1 MARALAR
8 RVILGNTKGE
18 IVRFVLAIVSF
29 MLAAGLIGYGI
40 AQQTILATPDEV
52 SVSAETSGAA
62 PLTVIS
68 GEAFNAYS
76 GNQTIRI
83 EGDRRVVAAYG
94 RTTDVLAWVG
104 DASYNMVTLDPET
117 GDLATESISGTEQ
130 EVPDPY
136 NSDLWLESYEAE
148 DELALTVK
156 IPSDVSFIV
165 AADGI
170 EAAPNAVSISWPL
183 DNTTP
188 WAGPLILGGAAVLL
202 LGLIFLMWAVH
213 HMRRAGGPRRKPQ
226 KMPKVPKKA
235 RYKPAKRGSKASES
249 TTLRTTVRFAV
260 PTVLVSVLV
269 LSGCT
274 TSTSPNS
281 AADDGVPSPT
291 ATSTSAAGAAAAPAV
306 AVRQIEK
313 IVAQISAV
321 SQEADEERDTDLIK
335 TRFAEAALEY
345 RLANY
350 TMRDADDS
358 IAAPA
363 DIPDGPVQLTLPQ
376 QTESWP
382 RTVFTIILDET
393 DSTVAPIALFLEQ
406 ATPRDNYKVSYAM
419 NLEPSVVFPDVAAAS
434 VGTSRLP
441 ADSGL
446 LRSSPTEVA
455 LNYAEILEQDVESD
469 SYLDFEAEGDSL
481 RVSVGLAVKKK
492 EKAALSST
500 ATLTY
505 GHDLGSADPI
515 AMATIDAGAIVAVH
529 LYETKV
535 AAPKEEGSAVTFSGQ
550 TKALSGISITEEGI
564 KSTYG
569 DQLLFYVPA
578 AGSDE
583 KIVLL
588 GYTQGLVAASEL
600 K

>member
-170 EAAPNAVSISWPL
+170 DAAPNAVSISWPL

-281 AADDGVPSPT
+281 AADGGVPSPT
-291 ATSTSAAGAAAAPAV
+291 ATSTAAAGAAATPAV

-363 DIPDGPVQLTLPQ
+363 AIPDGPVQLTLPQ

>member
-1 MARALAR
+1 M
-8 RVILGNTKGE
+8 
-18 IVRFVLAIVSF
+18 RFVLAIVSF

>member
-1 MARALAR
+1 M
-8 RVILGNTKGE
+8 
-18 IVRFVLAIVSF
+18 RFVLAIVSF
-29 MLAAGLIGYGI
+29 MLAAVMIGYGI

-52 SVSAETSGAA
+52 SVSTETEGAA
-62 PLTVIS
+62 PLTVVS
-68 GEAFNAYS
+68 GEAFNAYA

-83 EGDRRVVAAYG
+83 EGPRRIVAAYG
-94 RTTDVLAWVG
+94 SSNDVLAWVG
-104 DASYNMVTLDPET
+104 DASYNMVTMDAET
-117 GDLATESISGTEQ
+117 GELVAETITGTEQ

-136 NSDLWLESYEAE
+136 NSDLWLENYEAE

-156 IPSDVSFIV
+156 IPSDVSFIL
-165 AADGI
+165 ASDGI
-170 EAAPNAVSISWPL
+170 DPAPNAVSLSWPL
-183 DNTTP
+183 DNSTP
-188 WAGPLILGGAAVLL
+188 WAGTLILGGAAVLL
-202 LGLIFLMWAVH
+202 IGLIFLMWAVN

-226 KMPKVPKKA
+226 KMPKVPKKP
-235 RYKPAKRGSKASES
+235 RYKPSKRGAQASDTPS
-249 TTLRTTVRFAV
+249 LRTSVRIAV
-260 PTVLVSVLV
+260 PAMLVGALI

-274 TSTSPNS
+274 TSTAPNS
-281 AADDGVPSPT
+281 TADQNEATPTPT
-291 ATSTSAAGAAAAPAV
+291 ATSEPSTVTAPAV

-313 IVAQISAV
+313 IVARVSAV
-321 SQEADEERDTDLIK
+321 AQEADEERDSDLLE
-335 TRFAEAALEY
+335 TRFSDAALEY
-345 RLANY
+345 RVANY
-350 TMRDADDS
+350 EMRDADDS
-358 IAAPA
+358 IAQPVA
-363 DIPDGPVQLTLPQ
+363 IPDGPVQLTLPQ
-376 QTESWP
+376 QTETWP

-406 ATPRDNYKVSYAM
+406 ESPRENYKVSYAV

-455 LNYAEILEQDVESD
+455 LDYAEILEQDVDSD
-469 SYLDFEAEGDSL
+469 SYLDFQAEGDSL
-481 RVSVGLAVKKK
+481 RESVGLAVKNE

-505 GHDLGSADPI
+505 GHELGSAEPI

-578 AGSDE
+578 AGSGE

>member
-1 MARALAR
+1 M
-8 RVILGNTKGE
+8 VGNTKGE

-29 MLAAGLIGYGI
+29 MLAAVMIGYGI

-52 SVSAETSGAA
+52 SVSAEMDGTA

-68 GEAFNAYS
+68 GEAFNTFS

-83 EGDRRVVAAYG
+83 EGPRRIVAAYG
-94 RTTDVLAWVG
+94 RSTDVLAWVG
-104 DASYNMVTLDPET
+104 DASYNMVSIDPET
-117 GDLATESISGTEQ
+117 GDLTTETIAGSEQ

-136 NSDLWLESYEAE
+136 NSDLWLENYEAE
-148 DELALTVK
+148 NELALTVK
-156 IPSDVSFIV
+156 IPSDVSFIL
-165 AADGI
+165 ASDGT
-170 EAAPNAVSISWPL
+170 EPAPNAVSLSWPL
-183 DNTTP
+183 DNSTP
-188 WAGPLILGGAAVLL
+188 WAGTLIMGGAGVLL
-202 LGLIFLMWAVH
+202 IGLIFLMWAVH
-213 HMRRAGGPRRKPQ
+213 NMRRAGGPRRKPQ

-235 RYKPAKRGSKASES
+235 RYKQSKRGSQAGDASS
-249 TTLRTTVRFAV
+249 LRTSARIAI
-260 PTVLVSVLV
+260 PAVLVSAII

-274 TSTSPNS
+274 ASTAPNS
-281 AADDGVPSPT
+281 AADQTVPSPSPA
-291 ATSTSAAGAAAAPAV
+291 ATDAAPAVTAPAV

-321 SQEADEERDTDLIK
+321 SQEADDERDTDLIE
-335 TRFAEAALEY
+335 TRFSDAALEY

-350 TMRDADDS
+350 KMRKADDD
-358 IAAPA
+358 IALPVA
-363 DIPDGPVQLTLPQ
+363 IPDGPVQLTLPQ
-376 QTESWP
+376 QTDTWP

-406 ATPRDNYKVSYAM
+406 KAPRDNYKVSYAI

-455 LNYAEILEQDVESD
+455 LDYAEILEQDLDSD
-469 SYLDFEAEGDSL
+469 SYLDFQVEGDSL
-481 RVSVGLAVKKK
+481 RESVGLAVKKK

-505 GHDLGSADPI
+505 GHELGSADPI
-515 AMATIDAGAIVAVH
+515 AMATVDAGAIVAVH

-578 AGSDE
+578 AGNDE

-588 GYTQGLVAASEL
+588 GYTQGLVEASEL

>member
-1 MARALAR
+1 M
-8 RVILGNTKGE
+8 
-18 IVRFVLAIVSF
+18 RFVLAIVSF
-29 MLAAGLIGYGI
+29 MLAAVMIGYGI

-52 SVSAETSGAA
+52 SVSTETDGTA

-68 GEAFNAYS
+68 GEAFNTYS

-83 EGDRRVVAAYG
+83 EGPRRIVAAYG
-94 RTTDVLAWVG
+94 RSTDVIAWVG
-104 DASYNMVTLDPET
+104 DASYNMVTVDPET
-117 GDLATESISGTEQ
+117 GDLVSETITGTEQ

-136 NSDLWLESYEAE
+136 NSDLWLENYEAE

-156 IPSDVSFIV
+156 IPSDVSFIL
-165 AADGI
+165 ASDGVDP
-170 EAAPNAVSISWPL
+170 APNAVSLSWPL
-183 DNTTP
+183 DNSTP
-188 WAGPLILGGAAVLL
+188 WAGTLILGGAAVLL
-202 LGLIFLMWAVH
+202 IGLIFLMWAVH

-226 KMPKVPKKA
+226 KMPKVPKKP
-235 RYKPAKRGSKASES
+235 RYKPSKRGAKAGDAPS
-249 TTLRTTVRFAV
+249 LRTSVRVAV
-260 PTVLVSVLV
+260 PTVLVSALI

-274 TSTSPNS
+274 ASTAPNS
-281 AADDGVPSPT
+281 AADQSDPT
-291 ATSTSAAGAAAAPAV
+291 PTPTSTSEGSTVTAPAV

-321 SQEADEERDTDLIK
+321 SQEADEERDSDLLE
-335 TRFAEAALEY
+335 TRFSDAALEY

-350 TMRDADDS
+350 KMRKADDS
-358 IAAPA
+358 IALPVA
-363 DIPDGPVQLTLPQ
+363 IPDGPVQLTLPQ
-376 QTESWP
+376 QTETWP

-455 LNYAEILEQDVESD
+455 LDYAEILEQDVDSD

-481 RVSVGLAVKKK
+481 RVSVGLAVKNK

-505 GHDLGSADPI
+505 GHELGSADPI

-578 AGSDE
+578 AGSGE

>member
-1 MARALAR
+1 M
-8 RVILGNTKGE
+8 
-18 IVRFVLAIVSF
+18 RFVLAIVSF
-29 MLAAGLIGYGI
+29 MLAAVLIGYGI
-40 AQQTILATPDEV
+40 AQQTILATPDEL
-52 SVSAETSGAA
+52 SVSAETDGTA

-68 GEAFNAYS
+68 GEAFNTYS

-83 EGDRRVVAAYG
+83 EGPRRIVAAYG
-94 RTTDVLAWVG
+94 RSTDVIAWVG

-117 GDLATESISGTEQ
+117 GELVTETITGTEQ

-136 NSDLWLESYEAE
+136 NSDLWLENYEAE

-156 IPSDVSFIV
+156 IPRDVSFIL
-165 AADGI
+165 ASDGI
-170 EAAPNAVSISWPL
+170 DPAPNAVSLSWPL
-183 DNTTP
+183 DNSTP
-188 WAGPLILGGAAVLL
+188 WAGTLILGGAGVLL
-202 LGLIFLMWAVH
+202 MGLIFLMWAVH

-226 KMPKVPKKA
+226 KMPKVPKKP
-235 RYKPAKRGSKASES
+235 RYKPAKRGAKASDS
-249 TTLRTTVRFAV
+249 TSLRTSLRVAV
-260 PTVLVSVLV
+260 PTMLVSAII

-274 TSTSPNS
+274 ASTAPNS
-281 AADDGVPSPT
+281 AADQKAPT
-291 ATSTSAAGAAAAPAV
+291 PTPTSTSEAGTVTAPAV

-313 IVAQISAV
+313 IVAKISAV
-321 SQEADEERDTDLIK
+321 SQAADEGLDSDLLE
-335 TRFAEAALEY
+335 TRFSDAALEY

-350 TMRDADDS
+350 TMRTADSD
-358 IAAPA
+358 IAAPVA
-363 DIPDGPVQLTLPQ
+363 IPDGPVQLTLPQ
-376 QTESWP
+376 QTETWP

-406 ATPRDNYKVSYAM
+406 ATPRDNYKVSYAV

-455 LNYAEILEQDVESD
+455 LDYAEILEQDVDSD
-469 SYLDFEAEGDSL
+469 SYLDFQVEGDSL
-481 RVSVGLAVKKK
+481 RVSVGLAVKK
-492 EKAALSST
+492 EEQAALSST

-505 GHDLGSADPI
+505 GHELGSADPI

-550 TKALSGISITEEGI
+550 TKALSGISITEVGI

-578 AGSDE
+578 AGSGE

-600 K
+600 E

>member
-1 MARALAR
+1 
-8 RVILGNTKGE
+8 
-18 IVRFVLAIVSF
+18 VRFVLAIVSF
-29 MLAAGLIGYGI
+29 MLAAVMIGYGI

-52 SVSAETSGAA
+52 SVSTETEGAA
-62 PLTVIS
+62 PLTVVS
-68 GEAFNAYS
+68 GEAFNAYA

-83 EGDRRVVAAYG
+83 EGPRRIVAAYG
-94 RTTDVLAWVG
+94 SSNDVLAWVG
-104 DASYNMVTLDPET
+104 DASYNMVTMDAET
-117 GDLATESISGTEQ
+117 GELVAETITGTEQ

-136 NSDLWLESYEAE
+136 NSDLWLENYEAE

-156 IPSDVSFIV
+156 IPSDVSFIL
-165 AADGI
+165 ASDGI
-170 EAAPNAVSISWPL
+170 DPAPNAVSLSWPL
-183 DNTTP
+183 DNSTP
-188 WAGPLILGGAAVLL
+188 WAGTLILGGAAVLL
-202 LGLIFLMWAVH
+202 IGLIFLMWAVN

-226 KMPKVPKKA
+226 KMPKVPKKP
-235 RYKPAKRGSKASES
+235 RYKPSKRGAQASDTPS
-249 TTLRTTVRFAV
+249 LRTSVRIAV
-260 PTVLVSVLV
+260 PAMLVGALI

-274 TSTSPNS
+274 TSTAPNS
-281 AADDGVPSPT
+281 TADQNEATPTPT
-291 ATSTSAAGAAAAPAV
+291 ATSEPSTVTAPAV

-313 IVAQISAV
+313 IVARVSAV
-321 SQEADEERDTDLIK
+321 AQEADEERDSDLLE
-335 TRFAEAALEY
+335 TRFSDAALEY
-345 RLANY
+345 RVANY
-350 TMRDADDS
+350 EMRDADDS
-358 IAAPA
+358 IAQPVA
-363 DIPDGPVQLTLPQ
+363 IPDGPVQLTLPQ
-376 QTESWP
+376 QTETWP

-406 ATPRDNYKVSYAM
+406 ESPRENYKVSYAV

-455 LNYAEILEQDVESD
+455 LDYAEILEQDVDSD
-469 SYLDFEAEGDSL
+469 SYLDFQAEGDSL
-481 RVSVGLAVKKK
+481 RESVGLAVKNE

-505 GHDLGSADPI
+505 GHELGSAEPI

-578 AGSDE
+578 AGSGE

>member
-1 MARALAR
+1 M
-8 RVILGNTKGE
+8 
-18 IVRFVLAIVSF
+18 RFVLAIVSF
-29 MLAAGLIGYGI
+29 MLAAVLIGYGI
-40 AQQTILATPDEV
+40 AQQTILATPDTV
-52 SVSAETSGAA
+52 SVSAETDGTA

-83 EGDRRVVAAYG
+83 ESPRRIVAAYG
-94 RTTDVLAWVG
+94 RSTDVLAWVG

-117 GDLATESISGTEQ
+117 GELATETVTGSEQ

-148 DELALTVK
+148 NELALTVK
-156 IPSDVSFIV
+156 IPSDVSFIL
-165 AADGI
+165 ASDGI
-170 EAAPNAVSISWPL
+170 EPAPNAVSLSWPL
-183 DNTTP
+183 DNSTP
-188 WAGPLILGGAAVLL
+188 WAGTLIVGGAAALL
-202 LGLIFLMWAVH
+202 IGLIFLMWAVH

-226 KMPKVPKKA
+226 KMPKVPKKP
-235 RYKPAKRGSKASES
+235 RYKPSKRAAKASDAVS
-249 TTLRTTVRFAV
+249 LRTSARVAV
-260 PTVLVSVLV
+260 PAVLVSALI
-269 LSGCT
+269 LSGC
-274 TSTSPNS
+274 
-281 AADDGVPSPT
+281 T
-291 ATSTSAAGAAAAPAV
+291 ATSTSNSAADQSAPTPTPTSTSDPAPVTSPAV
-306 AVRQIEK
+306 AVRQVEK

-321 SQEADEERDTDLIK
+321 SQKADEDRDADLIE
-335 TRFAEAALEY
+335 TRFSDAALEY

-350 TMRDADDS
+350 KMRKADDS
-358 IAAPA
+358 IAQPVA
-363 DIPDGPVQLTLPQ
+363 IPDGPVQLTLPQ
-376 QTESWP
+376 QTDTWP

-406 ATPRDNYKVSYAM
+406 ETPRDNYKVSYAV
-419 NLEPSVVFPDVAAAS
+419 NLEPSIVFPDVAAAS

-446 LRSSPTEVA
+446 LRSTPTEVA
-455 LNYAEILEQDVESD
+455 LDYAEILEQDVDSD
-469 SYLDFEAEGDSL
+469 SYLDFQAEGDSL
-481 RVSVGLAVKKK
+481 RVSVGLDVKKK
-492 EKAALSST
+492 EKAELSST

-505 GHDLGSADPI
+505 GHELGSADPI

-578 AGSDE
+578 AGSGE

>member
-1 MARALAR
+1 M
-8 RVILGNTKGE
+8 
-18 IVRFVLAIVSF
+18 RFVLAIVSF

-291 ATSTSAAGAAAAPAV
+291 ATSTSAAGAAATPAV

-363 DIPDGPVQLTLPQ
+363 AIPDGPVQLTLPQ

>member
-291 ATSTSAAGAAAAPAV
+291 ATSTSAAGAAATPAV

-363 DIPDGPVQLTLPQ
+363 AIPDGPVQLTLPQ

>member
-1 MARALAR
+1 M
-8 RVILGNTKGE
+8 
-18 IVRFVLAIVSF
+18 RFVLAIVSF
-29 MLAAGLIGYGI
+29 MLAAVMIGYGI

-52 SVSAETSGAA
+52 SVSTETDGTA

-68 GEAFNAYS
+68 GEAFNTYS

-83 EGDRRVVAAYG
+83 EGPRRIVAAYG
-94 RTTDVLAWVG
+94 RSTDVIAWVG
-104 DASYNMVTLDPET
+104 DASYNMVTVDPET
-117 GDLATESISGTEQ
+117 GDLVSETITGTEQ

-136 NSDLWLESYEAE
+136 NSDLWLENYEAE

-156 IPSDVSFIV
+156 IPSDVSFIL
-165 AADGI
+165 ASDGVDP
-170 EAAPNAVSISWPL
+170 APNAVSLSWPL
-183 DNTTP
+183 DNSTP
-188 WAGPLILGGAAVLL
+188 WAGTLILGGAAVLL
-202 LGLIFLMWAVH
+202 IGLIFLMWAVH

-226 KMPKVPKKA
+226 KMPKVPKKP
-235 RYKPAKRGSKASES
+235 RYKPSKRGAKASDAPS
-249 TTLRTTVRFAV
+249 LRTSVRVAV
-260 PTVLVSVLV
+260 PTVLVSALI

-274 TSTSPNS
+274 ASTAPNS
-281 AADDGVPSPT
+281 AADQSDPT
-291 ATSTSAAGAAAAPAV
+291 PTPTSTSEGSTVTAPAV

-321 SQEADEERDTDLIK
+321 SQEADEERDSDLLE
-335 TRFAEAALEY
+335 TRFSDAALEY

-350 TMRDADDS
+350 KMRKADDS
-358 IAAPA
+358 IALPVA
-363 DIPDGPVQLTLPQ
+363 IPDGPVQLTLPQ
-376 QTESWP
+376 QTETWP

-455 LNYAEILEQDVESD
+455 LDYAEILEQDVDSD

-481 RVSVGLAVKKK
+481 RVSVGLAVKNK

-505 GHDLGSADPI
+505 GHELGSADPI

-578 AGSDE
+578 AGSGE

>member
-1 MARALAR
+1 M
-8 RVILGNTKGE
+8 
-18 IVRFVLAIVSF
+18 RFVLAIVSF
-29 MLAAGLIGYGI
+29 MLAAVMIGYGI

-52 SVSAETSGAA
+52 SVSTETDGTA

-68 GEAFNAYS
+68 GEAFNTYS

-83 EGDRRVVAAYG
+83 EGPRRIVAAYG
-94 RTTDVLAWVG
+94 RSTDVIAWVG
-104 DASYNMVTLDPET
+104 DASYNMVTVDPET
-117 GDLATESISGTEQ
+117 GDLVSETITGTEQ

-136 NSDLWLESYEAE
+136 NSDLWLENYEAE

-156 IPSDVSFIV
+156 IPRDVSFIL
-165 AADGI
+165 ASDGVDP
-170 EAAPNAVSISWPL
+170 APNAVSLSWPL
-183 DNTTP
+183 DNSTP
-188 WAGPLILGGAAVLL
+188 WAGTLILGGAAVLL
-202 LGLIFLMWAVH
+202 IGLIFLMWAVH

-226 KMPKVPKKA
+226 KMPKVPKKP
-235 RYKPAKRGSKASES
+235 RYKPSKRGAKAGDAPS
-249 TTLRTTVRFAV
+249 LRTSVRVAV
-260 PTVLVSVLV
+260 PTVLVSALI

-274 TSTSPNS
+274 ASTAPNS
-281 AADDGVPSPT
+281 AADQSDPT
-291 ATSTSAAGAAAAPAV
+291 PTPTSTSEGSTVTAPAV

-321 SQEADEERDTDLIK
+321 SQEADEERDSDLLE
-335 TRFAEAALEY
+335 TRFSDAALEY

-350 TMRDADDS
+350 KMRKADDS
-358 IAAPA
+358 IALPVA
-363 DIPDGPVQLTLPQ
+363 IPDGPVQLTLPQ
-376 QTESWP
+376 QTETWP

-455 LNYAEILEQDVESD
+455 LDYAEILEQDVDSD

-481 RVSVGLAVKKK
+481 RVSVGLAVKNK

-505 GHDLGSADPI
+505 GHELGSADPI

-578 AGSDE
+578 AGSGE